1 MRTIVLTTMILGLFA
16 GVSAAEPPVA
26 TVGGHPITRAELDKH
41 VKPKLIEIDNERYE
55 ALRDGLD
62 ELITIELY
70 KQEAKARGMTP
81 EALQQEIA
89 GKVAEPTDA
98 EIQKVYD
105 DNKQA
110 LKDAT
115 LESVK
120 PRIVEYIKQQK
131 AAQVEQDYLDG
142 LRKKYATVVILQ
154 PPKIE
159 VGTGGRPERGPK
171 NAPIT
176 IIEFS
181 DYECPF
187 CKKAEESVQQVL
199 KTYGDKVRF
208 VYRDFPLDIHASA
221 RPASE
226 AAHCAQAQGKFWE
239 YHDKLMAATDL
250 SADKFKTL
258 ADEVKLDRAK
268 FDECIA
274 KQQFK
279 ADIDKDME
287 DATDVG
293 VTGTPAF
300 FINGRMISGAEPFEK
315 FKEIIDDGLAHSK
328 AAKPS

>member
-1 MRTIVLTTMILGLFA
+1 MRMIVFTTVLLGLLA
-16 GVSAAEPPVA
+16 GAHAAEPPVA
-26 TVGGHPITRAELDKH
+26 TVGSHPITRAALEKH

-55 ALRDGLD
+55 ALREGLD
-62 ELITIELY
+62 ELVTEQLY
-70 KQEAKARGMTP
+70 TQEAKARGTTP
-81 EALQQEIA
+81 EKLQQEIA
-89 GKVAEPTDA
+89 AKAGEPTDA

-131 AAQVEQDYLDG
+131 GAQVEEEFLET
-142 LRKKYATVVILQ
+142 LRKKYVTVIALQ

-187 CKKAEESVQQVL
+187 CKKAEDSVQQVL
-199 KTYGDKVRF
+199 KAYPDKVRF
-208 VYRDFPLDIHASA
+208 VYRDFPLDIHANA

-239 YHDKLMAATDL
+239 YHNQLMAAADL
-250 SADKFKTL
+250 SADKFKAI
-258 ADEVKLDRAK
+258 ADEVKLDRKK
-268 FDECIA
+268 FDECVA

-279 ADIDKDME
+279 TEIDKDIA
-287 DATDVG
+287 DATDIG

-300 FINGRMISGAEPFEK
+300 FINGRMLSGAEPFEK
-315 FKEIIDDGLAHSK
+315 FKEIIDEELAH
-328 AAKPS
+328 AKPAK

>member
-1 MRTIVLTTMILGLFA
+1 MRRIVLSTLILGLLA
-16 GVSAAEPPVA
+16 GVSAAEQPAA

-41 VKPKLIEIDNERYE
+41 VKAKLIEIDNERYE
-55 ALRDGLD
+55 ALRGGLD
-62 ELITIELY
+62 ELITAELY
-70 KQEAKARGMTP
+70 KLEGKARGMTP
-81 EALQQEIA
+81 EALQQEVTA
-89 GKVAEPTDA
+89 KVPEPTDA

-115 LESVK
+115 LDSVK

-131 AAQVEQDYLDG
+131 TAQLEQEFLDG
-142 LRKKYATVVILQ
+142 LRKKYKTVVDLQ
-154 PPKIE
+154 PPKID

-171 NAPIT
+171 NAAVT

-199 KTYGDKVRF
+199 KAYGDKVRF

-221 RPASE
+221 RPAAE

-239 YHDKLMAATDL
+239 FHNKLMAATDL
-250 SADKFKTL
+250 SPEKIKSL

-279 ADIDKDME
+279 AEIDKDIA
-287 DATDVG
+287 DGADVG

-300 FINGRMISGAEPFEK
+300 FINGRMLSGAEPFEK
-315 FKEIIDDGLAHSK
+315 FKEIIDEELAHAK
-328 AAKPS
+328 QGKPS

>member
-1 MRTIVLTTMILGLFA
+1 MRTIVLTGVILGLLA
-16 GVSAAEPPVA
+16 GAGAAEQPVA
-26 TVGGHPITRAELDKH
+26 TVAGHPITRAELDKQ
-41 VKPKLIEIDNERYE
+41 VKAKLIEIDNERYE
-55 ALRDGLD
+55 AMRDGLD
-62 ELITIELY
+62 ELITVELY
-70 KQEAKARGMTP
+70 KQEAKARGTTV
-81 EALQQEIA
+81 EALQAEIMA
-89 GKVAEPTDA
+89 KVPEPTDA

-105 DNKQA
+105 DNKAA

-120 PRIVEYIKQQK
+120 PRIVEFLKQQK
-131 AAQVEQDYLDG
+131 GAQAEQEYLEG
-142 LRKKYATVVILQ
+142 LRKKYVTVVNLQ

-171 NAPIT
+171 NAAVT

-208 VYRDFPLDIHASA
+208 VYRDFPLDIHENA

-239 YHDKLMAATDL
+239 FHDKLMAATDV
-250 SADKFKTL
+250 SPDKIKEL
-258 ADEVKLDRAK
+258 ADQVKLDRAK
-268 FDECIA
+268 FDQCVA

-279 ADIDKDME
+279 AEIDKDIA

-300 FINGRMISGAEPFEK
+300 FINGRSLSGAEPFEK
-315 FKEIIDDGLAHSK
+315 FKEIIDEELAHSK
-328 AAKPS
+328 PAKPS